1 MTNSSSSTDTFL
13 NSNTD
18 VYLNRL
24 LTYRP
29 PEITATFTD
38 QQLKVIKTEFST
50 LINSEHVT
58 HPKDFF
64 SIANSNLLSVPIT
77 RPEQSLGKQLP
88 TNRGKHPWLTVA
100 HTLTISTFILL
111 IIASCFGSLI
121 LIKRKMN
128 INLFPNI
135 DFPDEAV
142 ADLLCSP
149 PSR

>member
-1 MTNSSSSTDTFL
+1 MTNFSSSTDAFV

-18 VYLNRL
+18 AYLNQL
-24 LTYRP
+24 LTYIP
-29 PEITATFTD
+29 PETAVTFTD
-38 QQLKVIKTEFST
+38 EQLKAIKIELST
-50 LINSEHVT
+50 FIKSE
-58 HPKDFF
+58 PFANQNDCFPISKNNFF
-64 SIANSNLLSVPIT
+64 SVPLT
-77 RPEQSLGKQLP
+77 TFEQSLGKQP
-88 TNRGKHPWLTVA
+88 ATNRCKHPLLTVA
-100 HTLTISTFILL
+100 HTLAISTFILL

-121 LIKRKMN
+121 LVKRKMN

>member
-1 MTNSSSSTDTFL
+1 MTNFSSNTDTFL
-13 NSNTD
+13 NSNSD
-18 VYLNRL
+18 VYLNQL
-24 LTYRP
+24 LTYIS

-38 QQLKVIKTEFST
+38 EQLKLIKTEFST
-50 LINSEHVT
+50 LIKSEHFT
-58 HPKDFF
+58 HPKDSF
-64 SIANSNLLSVPIT
+64 SIVNSNLLSEPIT
-77 RPEQSLGKQLP
+77 RPEQSLEKQMP
-88 TNRGKHPWLTVA
+88 TNRGKSPWLIVA

-111 IIASCFGSLI
+111 IIASCLGSLI